1 MFKAIKEYRRSILS
15 PWHRRQVLGNIS
27 EFHSREPSL
36 DEVVR
41 FALEIP
47 GKGRFKVR
55 TMQVLQEITALAEAV
70 KAIEPRV
77 ILEIGTAKGGTLFMW
92 SQIASKKVVT
102 CDLEQPDYKQPV
114 YQAFP
119 PPRSGCAVQ
128 TIAGD
133 THSMA
138 VLEEVV
144 RALDGDP
151 VDFLFLDGDHT
162 GRGVEADYR
171 MYSQLVRPGGLIAFH
186 DIADQQPVPTNQVQH
201 FWKRLAPELETEEFI
216 ADRSQCGYGIGLV
229 RLPSNGS

>member
-1 MFKAIKEYRRSILS
+1 MFKAIKEYRRSLLA
-15 PWHRRQVLGNIS
+15 PWHRRKVLDHIE
-27 EFHSREPSL
+27 EFHSRPRTLE
-36 DEVVR
+36 EVVR

-55 TMQVLQEITALAEAV
+55 TMQVLQEITGLAQAV

-92 SQIASKKVVT
+92 SQIASAKVVT
-102 CDLEQPDYKQPV
+102 CDLEQPDYKQPI

-119 PPRSGCAVQ
+119 PPHSSCQVQ
-128 TIAGD
+128 TVAGD
-133 THSMA
+133 THSVA

-144 RALDGDP
+144 RALDGET
-151 VDFLFLDGDHT
+151 VDFLFIDGDHT
-162 GRGVEADYR
+162 ERGVEADYH

-186 DIADQQPVPTNQVQH
+186 DIAEQQPVATNEVQY
-201 FWKRLAPELETEEFI
+201 FWKRLSPELDTEEFI

-229 RLPSNGS
+229 RVAENGG